1 MDSDALRMSPE
12 SVFYFS
18 HGCLRRSVTDS
29 PQASDPIRLRS
40 GMEII
45 MKKLCSLIAAFA
57 LAASLLAG
65 CGASGGGATAESAEA
80 GTASAETEAAE
91 APAEDTPV
99 RVMALKGPTAMGM
112 VQLMDSSEAGAVNGN
127 AYTFTIAASADEVTP
142 KLVQGEADIAAVPA
156 NLASV
161 LYNNTEGQVQ
171 VLAINTLGVLYIVE
185 NGESIQSVSDL
196 AGKTIYAS
204 GKGSTPE
211 YALNYILSGNGIDP
225 EADVT
230 IEWKSEHS
238 ECVAALAADEDGIAM
253 LPQPF
258 VTTAQTQNGNLRVA
272 LDLTEEWDA
281 LQADAESPS
290 ALLTG
295 VVVARTAFVQEH
307 PEAVN
312 AFLDS
317 YQESVEYV
325 NANLP
330 EAASLIEKYDIVP
343 AAVAEKALPYCN
355 ITFIEGN
362 EMQEKLSGY
371 LNVLFGQNPVSVG
384 GALPAEDFYYSR

>member
-1 MDSDALRMSPE
+1 
-12 SVFYFS
+12 
-18 HGCLRRSVTDS
+18 
-29 PQASDPIRLRS
+29 
-40 GMEII
+40 
-45 MKKLCSLIAAFA
+45 MKKTLSLIAALA
-57 LAASLLAG
+57 LSVSLLAG
-65 CGASGGGATAESAEA
+65 CSGSSSAETAAETTVTESAASESTA
-80 GTASAETEAAE
+80 TQNAAEETASAENTESAATETTAAE
-91 APAEDTPV
+91 TVSEETQSQTETASGEETAV
-99 RVMALKGPTAMGM
+99 NVMALKGPTAMGM
-112 VQLMDSSEAGAVNGN
+112 VQLMDNAEAGPVNGN
-127 AYTFTIAASADEVTP
+127 SYTFTIAASADEVTP

-185 NGESIQSVSDL
+185 NGDSVQTVSDL

-211 YALNYILSGNGIDP
+211 YALNYILSENGIDP

-238 ECVAALAADEDGIAM
+238 ECVAALASDEDGIAM

-258 VTTAQTQNGNLRVA
+258 VTTAQTQNENLRVA

-281 LQADAESPS
+281 LQADAETPS

-295 VVVARTAFVQEH
+295 VVVVRTAFAEEH

-317 YQESVEYV
+317 YRESVDYV
-325 NANLP
+325 NANVTD
-330 EAASLIEKYDIVP
+330 AAALIEKYDIVT

-355 ITFIEGN
+355 ITFIEGS

-371 LNVLFGQNPVSVG
+371 LNVLYEQNPTSVG
-384 GALPAEDFYYSR
+384 GALPADDFYYIR

>member
-1 MDSDALRMSPE
+1 
-12 SVFYFS
+12 
-18 HGCLRRSVTDS
+18 
-29 PQASDPIRLRS
+29 
-40 GMEII
+40 MEEI
-45 MKKLCSLIAAFA
+45 MKKTLSLIAALA
-57 LAASLLAG
+57 LSVSLLAG
-65 CGASGGGATAESAEA
+65 CSGSSSAETAAETTVTESAASESTTTQNA
-80 GTASAETEAAE
+80 AEETASAENTESAATETTAAE
-91 APAEDTPV
+91 TVSEETQSQTETASGEETAV
-99 RVMALKGPTAMGM
+99 NVMALKGPTAMGM
-112 VQLMDSSEAGAVNGN
+112 VQLMDNAEAGPVNGN
-127 AYTFTIAASADEVTP
+127 SYTFTIAASADEVTP

-185 NGESIQSVSDL
+185 NGDSVQTVSDL

-211 YALNYILSGNGIDP
+211 YALNYILSENGIDP

-238 ECVAALAADEDGIAM
+238 ECVAALASDEDGIAM

-258 VTTAQTQNGNLRVA
+258 VTTAQTQNENLRIA

-281 LQADAESPS
+281 LQADAETPS

-295 VVVARTAFVQEH
+295 VVVVRTAFAEEH

-317 YQESVEYV
+317 YRESVDYV
-325 NANLP
+325 NANVTD
-330 EAASLIEKYDIVP
+330 AAALIEKYDIVT

-355 ITFIEGN
+355 ITFIEGS

-371 LNVLFGQNPVSVG
+371 LNVLYEQNPTSVG
-384 GALPAEDFYYSR
+384 GALPADDFYYIR

>member
-1 MDSDALRMSPE
+1 
-12 SVFYFS
+12 
-18 HGCLRRSVTDS
+18 
-29 PQASDPIRLRS
+29 
-40 GMEII
+40 MEEI
-45 MKKLCSLIAAFA
+45 MKKALSLIAALA
-57 LAASLLAG
+57 LSVSLLAG
-65 CGASGGGATAESAEA
+65 CGGNGGTETAAETTVTESTSVQES
-80 GTASAETEAAE
+80 ASAENAESEEVSSAAE
-91 APAEDTPV
+91 TAAAETASEETQSQTETAAGEETAV
-99 RVMALKGPTAMGM
+99 NVMALKGPTAMGM
-112 VQLMDSSEAGAVNGN
+112 VQLMDSAEAGPVGGN
-127 AYTFTIAASADEVTP
+127 SYTFTIAASADEVTP
-142 KLVQGEADIAAVPA
+142 KLVQGDADIAAVPA

-185 NGESIQSVSDL
+185 NGDSIQSVSDL

-211 YALNYILSGNGIDP
+211 YALNSILSGNGIDP
-225 EADVT
+225 ETDVT

-238 ECVAALAADEDGIAM
+238 ECVAALASDEDGIAM

-258 VTTAQTQNGNLRVA
+258 VTTAQAQNENLRVA
-272 LDLTEEWDA
+272 LDLTKEWDA
-281 LQADAESPS
+281 LQADAETPS

-295 VVVARTAFVQEH
+295 VVVVRTAFAEEH

-317 YQESVEYV
+317 YKESVDYV
-325 NANLP
+325 NANVTD
-330 EAASLIEKYDIVP
+330 AAALIEKYDIVT

-355 ITFIEGN
+355 ITFIEGT

-371 LNVLFGQNPVSVG
+371 LNVLYEQNPASVG
-384 GALPAEDFYYSR
+384 GALPADDFYYIR

>member
-1 MDSDALRMSPE
+1 
-12 SVFYFS
+12 
-18 HGCLRRSVTDS
+18 
-29 PQASDPIRLRS
+29 
-40 GMEII
+40 MEII
-45 MKKLCSLIAAFA
+45 MKKLFSLIAALA

-65 CGASGGGATAESAEA
+65 CGAAGGGTSAETAAESAAAETSAEETAAKEASAEETAADAETAPAAETAEA
-80 GTASAETEAAE
+80 GTASAETEAADIPGE
-91 APAEDTPV
+91 ETPV

-112 VQLMDSSEAGAVNGN
+112 VQLMDSSEAGAVSGN

-196 AGKTIYAS
+196 AGRTIYAS

-258 VTTAQTQNGNLRVA
+258 VTTAQTQNENLRVA
-272 LDLTEEWDA
+272 LDLTGEWDA

-295 VVVARTAFVQEH
+295 VVVVRTAFAAEH

-325 NANLP
+325 NANIP

>member
-1 MDSDALRMSPE
+1 
-12 SVFYFS
+12 
-18 HGCLRRSVTDS
+18 
-29 PQASDPIRLRS
+29 
-40 GMEII
+40 MEEI
-45 MKKLCSLIAAFA
+45 MKKTLSLIAALA
-57 LAASLLAG
+57 LSVSLLAG
-65 CGASGGGATAESAEA
+65 CSGSSSAETAAETTVTESAASESTA
-80 GTASAETEAAE
+80 TQNAAEETASAENTESAATETTAAE
-91 APAEDTPV
+91 TVSEETQSQTETASGEETAV
-99 RVMALKGPTAMGM
+99 NVMALKGPTAMGM
-112 VQLMDSSEAGAVNGN
+112 VQLMDNAEAGPVNGN
-127 AYTFTIAASADEVTP
+127 SYTFTIAASADEVTP

-185 NGESIQSVSDL
+185 NGDSVQTVSDL

-211 YALNYILSGNGIDP
+211 YALNYILSENGIDP
-225 EADVT
+225 KADVT

-238 ECVAALAADEDGIAM
+238 ECVAALASDEDGIAM

-258 VTTAQTQNGNLRVA
+258 VTTAQTQNENLRIA

-281 LQADAESPS
+281 LQADAETPS

-295 VVVARTAFVQEH
+295 VVVVRTAFAEEH

-317 YQESVEYV
+317 YRESVDYV
-325 NANLP
+325 NANVTD
-330 EAASLIEKYDIVP
+330 AAALIEKYDIVT

-355 ITFIEGN
+355 ITFIEGS

-371 LNVLFGQNPVSVG
+371 LNVLYEQNPTSVG
-384 GALPAEDFYYSR
+384 GALPADDFYYIR

>member
-1 MDSDALRMSPE
+1 
-12 SVFYFS
+12 
-18 HGCLRRSVTDS
+18 
-29 PQASDPIRLRS
+29 
-40 GMEII
+40 
-45 MKKLCSLIAAFA
+45 MKKLFSLIAALA

-65 CGASGGGATAESAEA
+65 CGAAGGGTSAETAAESAAAEASAEETAAKEASAEETAAGAETAPAAETAEA
-80 GTASAETEAAE
+80 GTASAETETADIPGE
-91 APAEDTPV
+91 ETPV

-112 VQLMDSSEAGAVNGN
+112 VQLMDSSEAGAVSGN

-258 VTTAQTQNGNLRVA
+258 VTTAQTQNENLRVA

-295 VVVARTAFVQEH
+295 VVVVRTAFAAEH

-325 NANLP
+325 NANIP

>member
-1 MDSDALRMSPE
+1 
-12 SVFYFS
+12 
-18 HGCLRRSVTDS
+18 
-29 PQASDPIRLRS
+29 
-40 GMEII
+40 MEEI
-45 MKKLCSLIAAFA
+45 MKKTLSLIAALA
-57 LAASLLAG
+57 LSVSLLAG
-65 CGASGGGATAESAEA
+65 CSGSSSAETA
-80 GTASAETEAAE
+80 AETTVTEGAASESTATQNAAEETASAENTESAATETTAAE
-91 APAEDTPV
+91 TVSEETQSQTETASGEETAV
-99 RVMALKGPTAMGM
+99 NVMALKGPTAMGM
-112 VQLMDSSEAGAVNGN
+112 VQLMDNAEAGPVNGN
-127 AYTFTIAASADEVTP
+127 SYTFTIAASADEVTP

-185 NGESIQSVSDL
+185 NGDSVQTVSDL

-211 YALNYILSGNGIDP
+211 YALNYILSENGIDP

-238 ECVAALAADEDGIAM
+238 ECVAALASDEDGIAM

-258 VTTAQTQNGNLRVA
+258 VTTAQTQNENLRIA

-281 LQADAESPS
+281 LQADAETPS

-295 VVVARTAFVQEH
+295 VVVVRTAFAEEH

-317 YQESVEYV
+317 YRESVDYV
-325 NANLP
+325 NANVTD
-330 EAASLIEKYDIVP
+330 AAALIEKYDIVT

-355 ITFIEGN
+355 ITFIEGS

-371 LNVLFGQNPVSVG
+371 LNVLYEQNPTSVG
-384 GALPAEDFYYSR
+384 GALPADDFYYIR

>member
-1 MDSDALRMSPE
+1 
-12 SVFYFS
+12 
-18 HGCLRRSVTDS
+18 
-29 PQASDPIRLRS
+29 
-40 GMEII
+40 MEEI
-45 MKKLCSLIAAFA
+45 MKKTLSLIAALA
-57 LAASLLAG
+57 LSVSLLAG
-65 CGASGGGATAESAEA
+65 CSGSSSAETA
-80 GTASAETEAAE
+80 AETTVTEIAASESTATQNAAEETASAENTESAATETTAAE
-91 APAEDTPV
+91 TVSEETQSQTETASGEETAV
-99 RVMALKGPTAMGM
+99 NVMALKGPTAMGM
-112 VQLMDSSEAGAVNGN
+112 VQLMDNAEAGPVNGN
-127 AYTFTIAASADEVTP
+127 SYTFTIAASADEVTP

-185 NGESIQSVSDL
+185 NGDSVQTVSDL

-211 YALNYILSGNGIDP
+211 YALNYILSENGIDP

-238 ECVAALAADEDGIAM
+238 ECVAALASDEDGIAM

-258 VTTAQTQNGNLRVA
+258 VTTAQTQNENLRIA

-281 LQADAESPS
+281 LQADAETPS

-295 VVVARTAFVQEH
+295 VVVVRTAFAEEH

-317 YQESVEYV
+317 YRESVDYV
-325 NANLP
+325 NANVTD
-330 EAASLIEKYDIVP
+330 AAALIEKYDIVT

-355 ITFIEGN
+355 ITFIEGS

-371 LNVLFGQNPVSVG
+371 LNVLYEQNPTSVG
-384 GALPAEDFYYSR
+384 GALPADDFYYIR

>member
-1 MDSDALRMSPE
+1 
-12 SVFYFS
+12 
-18 HGCLRRSVTDS
+18 
-29 PQASDPIRLRS
+29 
-40 GMEII
+40 MEEI
-45 MKKLCSLIAAFA
+45 MKKTLSLIAALA
-57 LAASLLAG
+57 LSVSLLAG
-65 CGASGGGATAESAEA
+65 CSGSSSAETAAETTVTESAASESTA
-80 GTASAETEAAE
+80 TQNAAEETASAENTESAATE
-91 APAEDTPV
+91 TTAADTV
-99 RVMALKGPTAMGM
+99 SEETQSQTETASGEETAVNVMALKGPTAMGM
-112 VQLMDSSEAGAVNGN
+112 VQLMDNAEAGPVNGN
-127 AYTFTIAASADEVTP
+127 SYTFTIAASADEVTP

-185 NGESIQSVSDL
+185 NGDSVQTVSDL
-196 AGKTIYAS
+196 AEKTIYAS

-211 YALNYILSGNGIDP
+211 YALNYILSENGIDP

-238 ECVAALAADEDGIAM
+238 ECVAALASDEDGIAM

-258 VTTAQTQNGNLRVA
+258 VTTAQTQNENLRIA

-281 LQADAESPS
+281 LQADAETPS

-295 VVVARTAFVQEH
+295 VVVVRTAFAEEH

-317 YQESVEYV
+317 YRESVDYV
-325 NANLP
+325 NANVTD
-330 EAASLIEKYDIVP
+330 AAALIEKYDIVT

-355 ITFIEGN
+355 ITFIEGS

-371 LNVLFGQNPVSVG
+371 LNVLYEQNPTSVG
-384 GALPAEDFYYSR
+384 GALPADDFYYIR